1 MAAGATF
8 RARLEIGS
16 VVEEGDG
23 KEMEWEGGIGG
34 AKEKGE
40 LILVLGG
47 RRLQAEGWGSADGRV
62 LGLGGSAV

>member
-1 MAAGATF
+1 
-8 RARLEIGS
+8 
-16 VVEEGDG
+16 
-23 KEMEWEGGIGG
+23 MEWEGGIGG